1 MGAFVATNVD
11 DVVLLAIFFA
21 RRDERFGTRQIV
33 AGQYLGFAFLIV
45 VSALGAAGALLLP
58 DAVVRLLGLV
68 PLALGLVGLVDAVTG
83 RGADDDA
90 DDDAPAPGARLD
102 TQRVTA
108 ITIANGADNVAIY
121 VPLFAS
127 AGIGGMALTSAI
139 FLALVA
145 PLLVI
150 SWAIGSR
157 PVVERA
163 VERAGAYA
171 VPVVLIALGVFI
183 LAGIG

>member
-1 MGAFVATNVD
+1 MGA
-11 DVVLLAIFFA
+11 
-21 RRDERFGTRQIV
+21 
-33 AGQYLGFAFLIV
+33 GF
-45 VSALGAAGALLLP
+45 ALLLP

-68 PLALGLVGLVDAVTG
+68 PLALGLAGLANAVRR
-83 RGADDDA
+83 RGSSDDDE
-90 DDDAPAPGARLD
+90 APVSGARLD
-102 TQRVTA
+102 TGRVAA

-127 AGIGGMALTSAI
+127 AGGGGMALTAAI

-145 PLLVI
+145 VLLVV

-183 LAGIG
+183 LAGVG

>member
-1 MGAFVATNVD
+1 
-11 DVVLLAIFFA
+11 
-21 RRDERFGTRQIV
+21 
-33 AGQYLGFAFLIV
+33 
-45 VSALGAAGALLLP
+45 
-58 DAVVRLLGLV
+58 VRLLGLV
-68 PLALGLVGLVDAVTG
+68 PLALGLIGLANALRQRASAGGTEVPAAGAQLDTG
-83 RGADDDA
+83 R
-90 DDDAPAPGARLD
+90 
-102 TQRVTA
+102 VVA

-127 AGIGGMALTSAI
+127 AGAGGMALTAAI

-145 PLLVI
+145 VLLVV

-183 LAGIG
+183 LAGVG